1 MSSISSDLLGPL
13 SRVAVLTAVNMPA
26 ISILVNIEIHRYHAG
41 TMAKRS
47 TSPDIQLL
55 SALADPARMEILRE
69 LAGSSEVCA
78 CDLTTCCD
86 VRQPTVSHHL
96 KVLRDAGAVLSE
108 RRGNRVYYWISPDL
122 NQRLAQIAQTIMPG
136 GLIPLTAVAGTRR
149 SAEDRVGGKQP
160 AQ

>member
-1 MSSISSDLLGPL
+1 
-13 SRVAVLTAVNMPA
+13 
-26 ISILVNIEIHRYHAG
+26 
-41 TMAKRS
+41 MAKRS
-47 TSPDIQLL
+47 TDPDIQLL

-96 KVLRDAGAVLSE
+96 KVLRDAGAVRSE

-122 NQRLAQIAQTIMPG
+122 NDRLAGIMLGIQPG
-136 GLIPLTAVAGTRR
+136 GAQPLMPNLIPAASLRKR
-149 SAEDRVGGKQP
+149 SATAPGGAELP
-160 AQ
+160 A

>member
-1 MSSISSDLLGPL
+1 M
-13 SRVAVLTAVNMPA
+13 
-26 ISILVNIEIHRYHAG
+26 LVNIEIHRYHAG

-47 TSPDIQLL
+47 TDPDIQLL
-55 SALADPARMEILRE
+55 AALADPARMEILRE

-96 KVLRDAGAVLSE
+96 KVLRDAGAVRSE

-122 NQRLAQIAQTIMPG
+122 NERLAGIAQAIMPG
-136 GLIPLTAVAGTRR
+136 GLIPLGALRA
-149 SAEDRVGGKQP
+149 SAKPGSTTSEAP
-160 AQ
+160 LA